1 MNRTHI
7 DYSHDLNGR
16 QKENHNAAKLSAVLA
31 DFGYFIMWL
40 NDDYNGADLIALR
53 EGEEAMMIQLKSA
66 PTISDKYEGK
76 GLWMAFP
83 VSKAHQSA
91 GGVGDW
97 CVIQHD
103 DLVSVFYEMGYAE
116 SKSWTENGVYSQP
129 LPTSKRL
136 LEKLEPYCL

>member
-31 DFGYFIMWL
+31 DYGYFIMWL

-53 EGEEAMMIQLKSA
+53 KGEESMMIQLKSG
-66 PTISDKYEGK
+66 PVINRKYK
-76 GLWMAFP
+76 GDLWIAFP
-83 VSKAHQSA
+83 VSKAHQS
-91 GGVGDW
+91 VGSLGEW

-103 DLVSVFYEMGYAE
+103 DLVSVFAEMGFTE
-116 SKSWTENGVYSQP
+116 TKSWTEDGGYSTK
-129 LPTSKRL
+129 LPASKKLR
-136 LEKLEPYCL
+136 EKLEPYSL

>member
-31 DFGYFIMWL
+31 DYGYFIMWL

-53 EGEEAMMIQLKSA
+53 EGEESMMIQLKSA
-66 PTISDKYEGK
+66 PVIDRKYK
-76 GLWMAFP
+76 GDLWMAFP
-83 VSKAHQSA
+83 VSEAHQSV
-91 GGVGDW
+91 GCVGDW

-103 DLVSVFYEMGYAE
+103 DLVTVFSEMGYTE
-116 SKSWTENGVYSQP
+116 TKSWAEGGGYSTP
-129 LPTSKRL
+129 LPPPKKLR
-136 LEKLEPYCL
+136 EKLEPYCL